1 MSLGEAPF
9 RDAARSLIS
18 KDKDPLTAAVLSC
31 WLDGPHEEEQA
42 SQPHSGSV
50 TLGTFWP

>member
-18 KDKDPLTAAVLSC
+18 KDKDPLTAAVPSC